1 MSLFGSIAGAVVGG
15 LIGRSN
21 AKKNAEL
28 AADNWAYQQSNAHQL
43 EVQDLKNA
51 GLNPILSATHSQM
64 AGMSPVSG
72 SDYGVGSNITS
83 ALQGE
88 AQRRL
93 EKENKLLDVQ
103 IKEKELDNDVK
114 KLEID
119 DFIARRQADLWQVQG
134 NYYNAQS
141 ANETLRTHAEVSQ
154 IAQDIQNSID
164 ITKATVEKYGA
175 ESSQAR
181 AVAFNQLKQAAL
193 AVEQITGQKLSN
205 EDYQTFMKNPK
216 RLLEKDTFE
225 RAKDNSFLRGLFETA
240 HYFKSLV
247 GGVDSVSFGKS
258 GFRFGSSHK

>member
-1 MSLFGSIAGAVVGG
+1 MWAAIAGAVAGG
-15 LIGRSN
+15 LFGRSN

-28 AADNWAYQQSNAHQL
+28 SADNWTYQQSNAHQL

-51 GLNPILSATHSQM
+51 GLNPILSATNSQM
-64 AGMSPVSG
+64 ANMSPVSG
-72 SDYGVGSNITS
+72 SDYGFGSNITS
-83 ALQGE
+83 AIQSA
-88 AQRRL
+88 AQRKL
-93 EKENKLLDVQ
+93 EKENKLLDVT
-103 IKEKELDNDVK
+103 IHDKELEYNYK
-114 KLEID
+114 KLELED
-119 DFIARRQADLWQVQG
+119 YIAKKQADLWQIQG
-134 NYYNAQS
+134 NFYNTQS
-141 ANETLRTHAEVSQ
+141 ANDTLRAYAEVAQ
-154 IAQDIQNSID
+154 ISQDIQNSID

-175 ESSQAR
+175 ESTQAR
-181 AVAFNQLKQAAL
+181 AVAYNQLKQAAL

-225 RAKDNSFLRGLFETA
+225 RVKDNTILRGLFETA